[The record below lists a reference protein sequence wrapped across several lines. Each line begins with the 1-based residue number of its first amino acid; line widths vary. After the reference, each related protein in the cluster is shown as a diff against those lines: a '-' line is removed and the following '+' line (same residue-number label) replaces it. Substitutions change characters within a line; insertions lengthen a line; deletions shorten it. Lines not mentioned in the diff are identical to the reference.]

1 MADDPGFPF
10 GEGAGGFAVKEVQLA
25 PGGAAESVGEHEQL
39 CAEVGVQIVE
49 QVVDGGLGELARE
62 GHAPPADALFAVDSD
77 ADLDLVRAERE
88 GRPSGHWR
96 GAGGQREADAA

>member
-1 MADDPGFPF
+1 MADDLGSSF

-25 PGGAAESVGEHEQL
+25 LGGAAEPVGEHEQL

-49 QVVDGGLGELARE
+49 QVVDCGLGEFPRS
-62 GHAPPADALFAVDSD
+62 GHAPPADALFSVDSD
-77 ADLDLVRAERE
+77 AELDLVRAERE
-88 GRPSGHWR
+88 GRPSGHRR